1 MSNRLVAATST
12 TGFFQEHPIVHNQ
25 YEEDA
30 SLRRAS
36 DLFLPPS
43 LTANLAPGLKA
54 WGDRVLSRQVWA
66 HVVNA
71 ERDLPHLSGAGFS
84 AFGQPVGDSLVTSA
98 GWQALQDIGISEGH
112 IVATGNDKSYG
123 ANARLVQLPRLHL
136 WSGSSAVVTCPSAMQ
151 DGAISI
157 LRRDLASGY
166 VSPAYDSSSLR
177 TARTQVFKRALERM
191 LSTDPKVTWTSG
203 QWMTERAGGSDVQG
217 TQTVA
222 ERAPSAEGET
232 DVDGLPLGPWSVSG
246 FKWFS
251 SATDCGCVMLLAQ
264 TQRGLSCF
272 FAPTRK
278 LVAGQP
284 EMNGI
289 RIQRLKNKLGTKAL
303 PTAELELQGMR
314 AWLVGEEGRG
324 VPVISTILNVTR
336 YYNIVGSV
344 AGVGRGL
351 AVVKAFARVRRFPK
365 QGQDT
370 TLSKIPLFNKTL
382 AAITLQYR
390 ADVLLSNLT
399 AALLGSVDAG
409 HGGGP
414 LTPASAE
421 EAQLLLHII
430 TPVAKAYT
438 AKHVVW
444 GLQECMESL
453 GGVGYMENVEN
464 PELNLARAVRD
475 SNVNPIWEGTT
486 NVLSSHLV
494 RAIKGRAGGA
504 MVRAVDA
511 WLKDSLP
518 ASDREVV
525 LGAWGRLRAEFAKSE
540 DELLAYGRDI
550 LWRHGDIF
558 CATLLLADAARDSDP
573 VAVECARRF
582 VREKK
587 ETFGLDNQKG
597 DWKEVAEWDERIVYL
612 GHAGQDIVES
622 EEDVV
627 GELERLLVDF
637 EIVLN
642 AKGAENSDSTVWGER
657 RASFWQPRSVF

>member
-1 MSNRLVAATST
+1 MSDRLVPATST
-12 TGFFQEHPIVHNQ
+12 TGFFQEHPVVQNQ
-25 YEEDA
+25 YEDDA
-30 SLRRAS
+30 ALRRAS
-36 DLFLPPS
+36 ALFLP
-43 LTANLAPGLKA
+43 TALAAELAPGLKA
-54 WGDRVLSRQVWA
+54 WGDRVLANDVWA

-71 ERDLPHLSGAGFS
+71 ERDLPHLTGSGFS
-84 AFGQPVGDSLVTSA
+84 AFGQPIGDALVTSA
-98 GWQALQDIGISEGH
+98 GWQALQDIGIAEGR
-112 IVATGNDKSYG
+112 IVATGNEKKYG
-123 ANARLVQLPRLHL
+123 KAARLVQLSRLHL

-166 VSPAYDSSSLR
+166 VSPTYDTETLR
-177 TARTQVFKRALERM
+177 TARTNVFRRALERM

-222 ERAPSAEGET
+222 VRATGGEGAT
-232 DVDGLPLGPWSVSG
+232 DVDGLPLGPWNVNG

-264 TQRGLSCF
+264 TERGLSCF

-278 LVAGQP
+278 LVGGKA

-303 PTAELELQGMR
+303 PTAELELRDMR

-351 AVVKAFARVRRFPK
+351 GVVKAFARVRRFPK

-390 ADVLLSNLT
+390 ADVLLSHLT
-399 AALLGSVDAG
+399 AALLGSVDVG

-421 EAQLLLHII
+421 EAQLLLHIL

-494 RAIKGRAGGA
+494 RALKGRAGGA

-511 WLKDSLP
+511 WLRESLP
-518 ASDREVV
+518 AVEERDVV
-525 LGAWGRLRAEFAKSE
+525 LAAWARLRAELAKSE
-540 DELLAYGRDI
+540 DELLAGGRGI
-550 LWRHGDIF
+550 LFRHGDIF
-558 CATLLLADAARDSDP
+558 SATLLLADAARDGDA

-582 VREKK
+582 VRERK
-587 ETFGLDNQKG
+587 ETFGLDAPEG
-597 DWKEVAEWDERIVYL
+597 DWKEVSAWDERIVYCEPA
-612 GHAGQDIVES
+612 AGQ
-622 EEDVV
+622 V
-627 GELERLLVDF
+627 G
-637 EIVLN
+637 
-642 AKGAENSDSTVWGER
+642 A
-657 RASFWQPRSVF
+657 RANL

>member
-1 MSNRLVAATST
+1 MSDRLVAATST
-12 TGFFQEHPIVHNQ
+12 TGFFQEHPVVQNQ

-30 SLRRAS
+30 GLRRAS
-36 DLFLPPS
+36 ALFLPP
-43 LTANLAPGLKA
+43 AIADELAPGLKA
-54 WGDRVLSRQVWA
+54 WGDRVLARDVWA

-71 ERDLPHLSGAGFS
+71 ERDLPHLSGSGFS
-84 AFGQPVGDSLVTSA
+84 AFGQPVGDALVTSA
-98 GWQALQDIGISEGH
+98 GWQALQDIGIAEGR
-112 IVATGNDKSYG
+112 IVATGNDKKYG
-123 ANARLVQLPRLHL
+123 KSARLVQLPRLHL

-157 LRRDLASGY
+157 LRRDLASGF
-166 VSPAYDSSSLR
+166 VSAAYDTEALR
-177 TARTQVFKRALERM
+177 AARTRVFKRALERM

-222 ERAPSAEGET
+222 TRTPGGEGET
-232 DVDGLPLGPWSVSG
+232 DVDGNPLGPWAVSG

-264 TQRGLSCF
+264 TERGLSCF

-278 LVAGQP
+278 LVNGKP

-303 PTAELELQGMR
+303 PTAELELRGMR

-344 AGVGRGL
+344 AGVGRALG
-351 AVVKAFARVRRFPK
+351 VVKAFARVRRFPK

-390 ADVLLSNLT
+390 ADVLLSHLT

-414 LTPASAE
+414 LCPASAE
-421 EAQLLLHII
+421 EAQLLLHVL

-464 PELNLARAVRD
+464 PELNLARSLRD
-475 SNVNPIWEGTT
+475 ANVNPIWEGTT

-494 RAIKGRAGGA
+494 RALKGRAGGA
-504 MVRAVDA
+504 MARAVNTWLHDFLPKSGFEAEAAAVLAA
-511 WLKDSLP
+511 WTS
-518 ASDREVV
+518 
-525 LGAWGRLRAEFAKSE
+525 LRADLAKDE
-540 DELLAYGRDI
+540 DELLAGGRKI

-558 CATLLLADAARDSDP
+558 CATLLLADAARDGNA
-573 VAVECARRF
+573 VATECARRF
-582 VREKK
+582 VRERKG
-587 ETFGLDNQKG
+587 TFGVDAIEG
-597 DWKEVAEWDERIVYL
+597 DWKEVAAWDERIVYCEPA
-612 GHAGQDIVES
+612 AGQD
-622 EEDVV
+622 
-627 GELERLLVDF
+627 
-637 EIVLN
+637 
-642 AKGAENSDSTVWGER
+642 GA
-657 RASFWQPRSVF
+657 RANL